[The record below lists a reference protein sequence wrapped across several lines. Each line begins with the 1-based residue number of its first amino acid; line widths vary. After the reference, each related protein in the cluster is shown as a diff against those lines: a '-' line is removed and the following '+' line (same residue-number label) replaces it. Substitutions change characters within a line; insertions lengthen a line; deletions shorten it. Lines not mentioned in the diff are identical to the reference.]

1 MPMFV
6 LILTSV
12 KPTKLWIPVDQC
24 TVGNELLI
32 AHFSSLQTSL
42 GSFPTARAQAQTAAA
57 MQNHLNEGFLSE
69 PETGEI
75 NK

>member
-24 TVGNELLI
+24 TVGNELLT
-32 AHFSSLQTSL
+32 AHFTSLQTSL
-42 GSFPTARAQAQTAAA
+42 GSFPTAAA